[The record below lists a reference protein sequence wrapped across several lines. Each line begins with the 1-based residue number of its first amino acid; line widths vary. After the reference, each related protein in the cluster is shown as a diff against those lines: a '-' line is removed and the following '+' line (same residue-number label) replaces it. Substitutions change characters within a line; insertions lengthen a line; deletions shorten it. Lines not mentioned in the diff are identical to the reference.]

1 MTSILIIDD
10 NPLNLKLARVV
21 LCNAGFAVHE
31 ATAAEQAI
39 EMLEHVQPDVIL
51 VDLQLPGMDGLELT
65 RRLKADPHTAAIKI
79 LAVTSF
85 AMKDGAGRARQAG
98 CDYYLTKPIDTR
110 QLPDIVRAVLT
121 DPVAIPVVQ
130 EAV

>member
-39 EMLEHVQPDVIL
+39 EMLEQVHPDLML

-65 RRLKADPHTAAIKI
+65 RRIKADPHTAAIKVV
-79 LAVTSF
+79 AVTSF
-85 AMKDGAGRARQAG
+85 AMKDDADRAHQAG
-98 CDYYLTKPIDTR
+98 CDSYITKPIDTR
-110 QLPDIVRAVLT
+110 QLPDIVRAVLS
-121 DPVAIPVVQ
+121 DPVAIPAFP